1 MKAFCIFKKEA
12 KIAFASPMAYA
23 LFFVFL
29 FICGWI
35 FKTIVGF
42 VVVSAITPFSVNN
55 LSVMETVFRPLYRN
69 MAVVLLFL
77 LPAISMN
84 LFAEE
89 KRSGTLELLFTY
101 PLSDLDI
108 LLGKFFSALFMLAFI
123 LLPTLLYAVF
133 INHFSPV
140 SWKVLFVQY
149 LGFFLFGSACLSFG
163 IWVSSWTEKIH
174 VAYFYT
180 FVGLLFFWIVGWSSE
195 SGSTSTASQIM
206 GQLSLLNHFDN
217 FVKGVLSLNDLVF
230 YLLFSIFFLY
240 LAYKV
245 LQSRTWQGAKT

>member
-69 MAVVLLFL
+69 IAVVLLFL

-149 LGFFLFGSACLSFG
+149 
-163 IWVSSWTEKIH
+163 
-174 VAYFYT
+174 
-180 FVGLLFFWIVGWSSE
+180 
-195 SGSTSTASQIM
+195 
-206 GQLSLLNHFDN
+206 SLLNHFDN